1 MAASKNYVAI
11 AKAKIG
17 KVSSTDNQ
25 PSRMPRY
32 LVYGRNKK
40 GKTRFCATAP
50 DVLICDPED
59 GTVAESKLNPDV
71 WHITKWEDLDEV
83 YNFLKSG
90 GKSPTTGKAYQWVA
104 LDGMTKM
111 LSMAIDFVSRQQAER
126 DLTRQ
131 PNQVDQR
138 TYGQANRMI
147 ESVLHNF
154 HSLRHIGMIITA
166 QERVVEVE
174 NMEDLGDDD
183 DASPSSYQYV
193 PDLTKGARSP
203 LNQVVDLIGRI
214 YVVRGDFTITRR
226 VRVGDKITTKE
237 VESKIQRRLFIGP
250 HEMYDTG
257 YRSGFEL
264 PDFIKEPT
272 IASLNRALREGK
284 VTE

>member
-1 MAASKNYVAI
+1 MGKDYAAI
-11 AKAKIG
+11 ARAKIHRPG
-17 KVSSTDNQ
+17 TG
-25 PSRMPRY
+25 RMPRY

-59 GTVAESKLNPDV
+59 GTIAETRLDPDV
-71 WHITKWEDLDEV
+71 WPVTEWSDLDEI
-83 YNFLKSG
+83 YNAVKGGLKSP
-90 GKSPTTGKAYQWVA
+90 KTGQPYKWIA
-104 LDGMTKM
+104 LDGMTRM

-147 ESVLHNF
+147 ESMLHNF
-154 HSLRHIGMIITA
+154 HSLRNVGLILTA
-166 QERVVEVE
+166 QERIVEIE

-193 PDLTKGARSP
+193 PDLTKGARAP
-203 LNQVVDLIGRI
+203 LNQIVDVIGRI
-214 YVVRGDFTITRR
+214 YVVRGEFEVKKR
-226 VRVGDKITTKE
+226 VKQGDKIVIKTGT
-237 VESKIQRRLFIGP
+237 VNVQRRLFVGP

-257 YRSGFEL
+257 YRSGFTL

-272 IASLNRALREGK
+272 VASLGRALREGK
-284 VTE
+284 TE

>member
-1 MAASKNYVAI
+1 VAAKNYGAI
-11 AKAKIG
+11 AKAKIASAG
-17 KVSSTDNQ
+17 SG
-25 PSRMPRY
+25 RMPRY

-59 GTVAESKLNPDV
+59 GTIAETKLNPDV
-71 WHITKWEDLDEV
+71 WHVTEWGDLDEV
-83 YNFLKSG
+83 YNFLKGG
-90 GKSPTTGKAYQWVA
+90 GKSPKTGKPYQWVA

-147 ESVLHNF
+147 ESMLHNF
-154 HSLRHIGMIITA
+154 HSLRSIGIILTA
-166 QERVVEVE
+166 QERVVEID
-174 NMEDLGDDD
+174 NMEDMGDDE
-183 DASPSSYQYV
+183 DATPVSYMYV
-193 PDLTKGARSP
+193 PDLTKGARAP

-214 YVVRGDFTITRR
+214 YVVRGDFTIKRR
-226 VRVGDKITTKE
+226 VRQGDKIVTKE
-237 VESKIQRRLFIGP
+237 VESKIERRLFVGP

-257 YRSGFEL
+257 FRSGFTL
-264 PDFIKEPT
+264 PDYLREPT
-272 IASLNRALREGK
+272 VASVNRALREGK
-284 VTE
+284 VTD

>member
-1 MAASKNYVAI
+1 MASKNYAQI
-11 AKAKIG
+11 AKAKISRPG
-17 KVSSTDNQ
+17 QSE
-25 PSRMPRY
+25 RMPRF

-59 GTVAESKLNPDV
+59 GTVEEKKLNPDV
-71 WHITKWEDLDEV
+71 WHVTQWADLDEI
-83 YNFLKSG
+83 YQFLKAG
-90 GKSPTTGKAYQWVA
+90 GISPTTGKPYKWVA

-111 LSMAIDFVSRQQAER
+111 LSMAIDFVSKQQAER

-147 ESVLHNF
+147 ESMLHNF
-154 HSLRHIGMIITA
+154 HSLRSIGIILTA
-166 QERVVEVE
+166 QERIVDVE

-183 DASPSSYQYV
+183 DAAPASYQYV

-214 YVVRGDFTITRR
+214 YVVRGDFTVKRR
-226 VRVGDKITTKE
+226 VRRGEKVVTIDAETH
-237 VESKIQRRLFIGP
+237 IQRRLFVGP
-250 HEMYDTG
+250 HDMYDTG
-257 YRSGFEL
+257 YRSGYEL

-272 IASLNRALREGK
+272 VASVTAALRQGK
-284 VTE
+284 VTD